1 MRVSTAHTYDL
12 AIESIQKR
20 QNDLATAQSQL
31 TSGKKIG
38 VPSDDPIAAARA
50 ERALAT
56 IGRADANQ
64 RALDASRNVMQ
75 IAESSMGDAV
85 DLLQQA
91 RESMV
96 AAGNASYTASER
108 QSVAKKLQEIRTQL
122 LTVANRADGG
132 GGFVFG
138 GQGSATPPFVD
149 APGGVKF
156 VGQGGEAR
164 AAAGESMNLTV
175 DGENVWLKASQGN
188 GVFVTGAAATNTG
201 SGWITAGSVSD
212 PYTNPYLTGTSSAPY
227 QIDFQVSAGVTTYT
241 INGGSALPYK
251 DGQAITVDGMSF
263 TIKGAPKD
271 TDQFTINPSQKALSV
286 FDSLDKTIQA
296 LNTPTLNNGQITQ
309 AVNQGISDMDSVLST
324 MQGARSSVGETLN
337 RMDGAESRNSA
348 TKLAA
353 QTERSNA
360 EDLDMTTAISAFQA
374 KQSGYQAALQSY
386 SMVQKMS
393 LFQYLNS

>member
-20 QNDLATAQSQL
+20 QTDLATAQSQL

-64 RALDASRNVMQ
+64 RALDASRNVLQ

-132 GGFVFG
+132 GGFIFG

-164 AAAGESMNLTV
+164 APSGESMNLTV

-188 GVFVTGAAATNTG
+188 GVFVTGSAATNTG
-201 SGWITAGSVSD
+201 SGWITAGSVSN

-241 INGGSALPYK
+241 INGGAAMPYK

-263 TIKGAPKD
+263 TIKGAPAD

-286 FDSLDKTIQA
+286 FDSLDQTIQA
-296 LNTPTLNNGQITQ
+296 LNTSTLNNGQITQ
-309 AVNQGISDMDSVLST
+309 AVNRGISDMDSVLST

-337 RMDGAESRNSA
+337 RMDGAENRNSA